1 MEVSSMNIV
10 IDEKAREFM
19 TEKGIDTITIKL
31 EKFGG
36 GWAGCTYVPA
46 VVAGKPEDISQHTQ
60 KQVDG
65 VNIYISPFISVD
77 KGLKVYLSGFSVF
90 KGLRVVPLI

>member
-1 MEVSSMNIV
+1 MNIV

-36 GWAGCTYVPA
+36 G
-46 VVAGKPEDISQHTQ
+46 
-60 KQVDG
+60 
-65 VNIYISPFISVD
+65 
-77 KGLKVYLSGFSVF
+77 
-90 KGLRVVPLI
+90 